1 MKALVTYFTQT
12 GNTEKLARAIYD
24 AIHFEK
30 ELLPIKDVKSTQ
42 GYDIIFIGFPVQAHS
57 VPAAVHPFFKNLPE
71 GQPIAFFCTH
81 GSVRGGHLPKQA
93 IEHAIGL
100 ASRAKVLGTFGVR
113 GRVNPKVIDAMM
125 QTLQHQAWAVEA
137 QGAIDHPT
145 DADLADGKTF
155 AKGILA
161 KVGH

>member
-1 MKALVTYFTQT
+1 MKALVTYYSQT

-30 ELLPIKDVKSTQ
+30 DLLPIQDVDIHR
-42 GYDIIFIGFPVQAHS
+42 GYDIIFVGFPVQAHS
-57 VPAAVHPFFKNLPE
+57 VPAMVHSFFKNLPH
-71 GQPIAFFCTH
+71 GQPIALFCTH
-81 GSVRGGHLPKQA
+81 GSIRGGHFPKQA

-100 ASRAKVLGTFGVR
+100 ATRAKVLGTFGVR
-113 GRVNPKVIDAMM
+113 GRVDPKIIDSLMKM
-125 QTLQHQAWAVEA
+125 VEHRAWVEEA

-155 AKGILA
+155 AKGILS
-161 KVGH
+161 KIGH